1 MLFIILVVELTIAT
15 ECGVGPVISRVLRV
29 LTAVSS
35 IRTMSDA
42 SLQFIGYHGN
52 KITRLHVTFIS
63 LLIIIGL
70 GALAPG
76 RVSCAKGKV
85 GFRSGEM
92 AGKGGANFIPS
103 YLNVFSKILQYI
115 WRNI

>member
-1 MLFIILVVELTIAT
+1 
-15 ECGVGPVISRVLRV
+15 
-29 LTAVSS
+29 
-35 IRTMSDA
+35 MSDA

-63 LLIIIGL
+63 LLNIAIIGL
-70 GALAPG
+70 GVPG

-92 AGKGGANFIPS
+92 AGKGGANFIP
-103 YLNVFSKILQYI
+103 
-115 WRNI
+115 